1 MDSILGLLKLRI
13 KKGINLAVRD
23 TSSSDPYVVANI
35 GEQKLKTKVIKDNCN
50 PEWNEEL
57 ILSIKDINTPINLL
71 KLFALKSVIKNKTI
85 YDKDTLSSDDK
96 MGEAIIELRPY
107 LQCLVMGLER
117 LPDGCVVKRIQ
128 PNRVNCLAEESSC
141 IWQEGTIIQEMILR
155 LKNVECGELV
165 CEIEWV
171 DVPGCKGL
179 AELRP

>member
-57 ILSIKDINTPINLL
+57 ILSIKDINTPINL
-71 KLFALKSVIKNKTI
+71 TI

>member
-57 ILSIKDINTPINLL
+57 ILSIKDINTPINL
-71 KLFALKSVIKNKTI
+71 TI

-107 LQCLVMGLER
+107 LQCLVMG
-117 LPDGCVVKRIQ
+117 C
-128 PNRVNCLAEESSC
+128 
-141 IWQEGTIIQEMILR
+141 
-155 LKNVECGELV
+155 
-165 CEIEWV
+165 
-171 DVPGCKGL
+171 
-179 AELRP
+179 